1 MACQIKE
8 NEIKEKVTEICS
20 EFKNDPNDLIAILHK
35 TQNHFGFLPKE
46 VQAAIAETVKV
57 PQAKVYGIV
66 TFYSYFTM
74 EPRGK
79 HPISICMGTA
89 CYVKGAEKVLKEFES
104 KLEIKNGQTTPDGK
118 FSMNTLRCIGA
129 CGLAPVIM
137 IGEKVYG
144 GVKQEDVSKI
154 IKEYE

>member
-1 MACQIKE
+1 MTCA
-8 NEIKEKVTEICS
+8 IKEKEIKDKVAEICK
-20 EFKNDPNDLIAILHK
+20 EFNNDPKELIAILHK
-35 TQNHFGFLPKE
+35 SQNHFGFLPKE
-46 VQAAIAETVKV
+46 VQTAIAETIHI
-57 PQAKVYGIV
+57 PASKVYGVI

-74 EPRGK
+74 EPKGK

-89 CYVKGAEKVLKEFES
+89 CYVKGAEKVLKEFE
-104 KLEIKNGQTTPDGK
+104 KQLDIKNGQTTSDGK

-137 IGEKVYG
+137 IGEKVFG
-144 GVKQEDVSKI
+144 SVKPEEVSKI